1 MAHHNCD
8 HDHDHDH
15 DHGHGRPLGVDMGE
29 NKPPERPQNLCQVAD
44 YLLSPQ
50 SGVKKRDGVF
60 HETRVTYFRGKAA
73 VNALLKP
80 AFQQT
85 AIGKEVGE
93 LTRETAAQLL
103 GSMIPHQFFLK
114 CERPSDPDMPK
125 NILQLVQYQSFTED
139 GVYVWRYEGS
149 QLRAR
154 LAAMGLLLV
163 VLAGVLFPLWPI
175 KLRLGVWYLS
185 VGILILLGLFFAMAI
200 VRLIFFMITWVV
212 LKPGIWI
219 FPNLFEDVG
228 FVDSFIPLWGWHEPE
243 PPKSAAKEKTAAA
256 VAAKAAPAGEESQ
269 TPVEPAA
276 ATITSSESTS
286 TNSAARRRATVED
299 VADED
304 L

>member
-15 DHGHGRPLGVDMGE
+15 DLDMGD
-29 NKPPERPQNLCQVAD
+29 NKPPERPKQLCQVAD

-50 SGVKKRDGVF
+50 SGVKKR
-60 HETRVTYFRGKAA
+60 KAA

-85 AIGKEVGE
+85 AIGKEIGE
-93 LTRETAAQLL
+93 LTRESAAQLL

-125 NILQLVQYQSFTED
+125 NMLQLVQYQSFTED
-139 GVYVWRYEGS
+139 AVYVWRYEGS

-185 VGILILLGLFFAMAI
+185 VGVLILLGLFFAMAI

-243 PPKSAAKEKTAAA
+243 PPKTSAKGKAATAAA
-256 VAAKAAPAGEESQ
+256 AAADEAAPAGEESQ
-269 TPVEPAA
+269 TPVKPVVTTAA
-276 ATITSSESTS
+276 ASETASKT
-286 TNSAARRRATVED
+286 TTARRRATVED
-299 VADED
+299 AADEE

>member
-15 DHGHGRPLGVDMGE
+15 DHHHPAFDME
-29 NKPPERPQNLCQVAD
+29 EHKPPERPKNLCQVAD

-50 SGVKKRDGVF
+50 S
-60 HETRVTYFRGKAA
+60 GKAA

-85 AIGKEVGE
+85 AIGKEIGE
-93 LTRETAAQLL
+93 LNRETAAQLL
-103 GSMIPHQFFLK
+103 GSMIPYQFFLK

-125 NILQLVQYQSFTED
+125 NMLQLVQYQSFTED

-185 VGILILLGLFFAMAI
+185 VGVLILLGLFFAMAI

-243 PPKSAAKEKTAAA
+243 PPKGQAKKKATAD
-256 VAAKAAPAGEESQ
+256 VAEAAPAGEESQ
-269 TPVEPAA
+269 APVQPAA
-276 ATITSSESTS
+276 TTTTTSQSTS
-286 TNSAARRRATVED
+286 KTTTTRRKATVED
-299 VADED
+299 AADDD